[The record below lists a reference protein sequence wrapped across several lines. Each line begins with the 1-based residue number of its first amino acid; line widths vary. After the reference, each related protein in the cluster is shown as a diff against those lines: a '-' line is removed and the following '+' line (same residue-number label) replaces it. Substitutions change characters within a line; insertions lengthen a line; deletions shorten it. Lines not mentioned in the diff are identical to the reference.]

1 MLPKSVSFTVH
12 LLVALV
18 GLVVVASGVLTI
30 DAYRITR
37 QRLEAEA
44 RDVARITAQQR
55 EQTVARLID
64 LRYQQAEGFLGS
76 VASLCGEVAPSGET
90 GWELGCVDT
99 ALEGFLATERASG
112 VRFDYGR
119 RRLGMVGE
127 PPTDVFVPSPFARIL
142 RHGDTFHYGIRA
154 TDGNSALTIEFPL
167 DDLAA
172 FFVDRTGLGSLGDIL
187 LVDTANGFL
196 TPPRYGTES
205 IPRGA
210 AAVEPIDACLNGVTE
225 VVDVD
230 YRGMRTIHGLHATSV
245 FVEPACVDAHVS
257 YDEALAPADAL
268 LQFLI
273 LPGGLF
279 ALIGVLVSIVVAGW
293 IAAPVRR
300 LARAAGALEAGDFT
314 RPIPV
319 TGPSEVRAL
328 GLRFTAMARSLA
340 DLVAREKTAR
350 QDAETANRTKDDF
363 LATISHELRTP
374 LTAILGWASLLRLGR
389 LDAKTTRRAVEAIER
404 GADAQARLV
413 EDLLDLTRI
422 VAGRLQ
428 LNSRTV
434 PLAESVQAA
443 LDAIG
448 PQAAHKAIRM
458 HSEIDAADAHVFGD
472 PQRLQQVVANLLTN
486 AIKFTPVGGRVTVHL
501 RREGDRVVLTVADS
515 GVGISPE
522 FLPHAFDQFRQAEHG
537 NAGSQSG
544 LGLGLA
550 IVRHLVMLH
559 GGEVQAWSAGI
570 GMGATFTVT
579 LPSTDERTSSE
590 AVGKAPPS
598 SAREVARLDDVR
610 VLFVD
615 DDEETRQMV
624 RELLEQAGAVVAT
637 AASVD
642 EARGVLAS
650 WTPTVL
656 VSDIAMPRETGY
668 EFVKSLRASSV
679 NLPAIALTAYAR
691 RGDAE
696 EALAAGFQMYMAK
709 PVKPLELVQGIARLS
724 EDAHRDLA

>member
-12 LLVALV
+12 LLIALV

-30 DAYRITR
+30 DAYRISR

-55 EQTVARLID
+55 ERTVARLVD

-76 VASLCGEVAPSGET
+76 VASLCGEVAPRGEM
-90 GWELGCVDT
+90 GWEVGCVDT
-99 ALEGFLATERASG
+99 ALKGFLATERASG
-112 VRFDYGR
+112 VRLDYSG

-127 PPTDVFVPSPFARIL
+127 PPADIFVPSPLARIL
-142 RHGDTFHYGIRA
+142 RHGGTFHYGIRA
-154 TDGNSALTIEFPL
+154 TVGKSTLTIEFPL
-167 DDLAA
+167 ADLAS
-172 FFVDRTGLGSLGDIL
+172 FFVDRSGLGSLGDIFL
-187 LVDTANGFL
+187 IDADNGFL
-196 TPPRYGTES
+196 TPPRGGTES

-210 AAVEPIDACLNGVTE
+210 AMVEPIDACLSGVPE

-230 YRGMRTIHGLHATSV
+230 FRGMRTIHGLHATSV

-257 YDEALAPADAL
+257 YDEAMAPADAL
-268 LQFLI
+268 FNFLI

-293 IAAPVRR
+293 MAAPVRR
-300 LARAAGALEAGDFT
+300 LARAAEALEAGNFA

-328 GLRFTAMARSLA
+328 GLRFAAMARSLA

-350 QDAETANRTKDDF
+350 QDAEAANRTKDEF
-363 LATISHELRTP
+363 LATVSHELRTP

-434 PLAESVQAA
+434 PLAEPVQAA

-448 PQAAHKAIRM
+448 PQAARKGIRM
-458 HSEIDAADAHVFGD
+458 QSEIDAADVRVLGD

-501 RREGDRVVLTVADS
+501 RREGDRAVLTVADS

-559 GGEVQAWSAGI
+559 GGDVQAWSAGI
-570 GMGATFTVT
+570 GTGATFTVT
-579 LPSTDERTSSE
+579 LPSTDEGTAGE
-590 AVGKAPPS
+590 AIAKAQP
-598 SAREVARLDDVR
+598 AGVRDVVRLDDVR

-624 RELLEQAGAVVAT
+624 RELLEQVGAVVAT

-642 EARGVLAS
+642 EARGVMAS

-679 NLPAIALTAYAR
+679 NVPAIALTAYAR

-724 EDAHRDLA
+724 EDAHRDLV